1 MARKLNT
8 TAADMVKAARA
19 SIEEIDPTAAVSM
32 VDDENVVIV
41 DLRDIRERQRSGYV
55 PGSFHCPRGMA
66 EFWVDPESPYYKDIF
81 DQDAKFV
88 FYCASGWRSALTVQ
102 TLQNM
107 GFENAA
113 HIKGGFTAWSEAE
126 GPIEKPE

>member
-1 MARKLNT
+1 MVRKLHT
-8 TAADMVKAARA
+8 TTKEMVAAARA
-19 SIEEIDPTAAVSM
+19 QIEEIDAETAISM
-32 VDDENVVIV
+32 HGNDDVVLV

-55 PGSFHCPRGMA
+55 GDSFHCPRGMA

-81 DQDAKFV
+81 DRDAKFI

-102 TLQNM
+102 TLNNM

-113 HIKGGFTAWSEAE
+113 HIKGGFTAWSEAGGE
-126 GPIEKPE
+126 VEKD